1 MEELEVAGGLAGE
14 PINVVQARTVD
25 LVVPAEAEVVIEGY
39 VDTDML
45 EPEGPFGESHGH
57 VALEGEPPMKVTAIT
72 HRKDAVIPSYI
83 SQVAPSESSVIKRVA
98 YEPLFKRICVI
109 SLASK
114 ALRKFSSMNR

>member
-57 VALEGEPPMKVTAIT
+57 VALEERTS
-72 HRKDAVIPSYI
+72 R
-83 SQVAPSESSVIKRVA
+83 
-98 YEPLFKRICVI
+98 
-109 SLASK
+109 
-114 ALRKFSSMNR
+114 